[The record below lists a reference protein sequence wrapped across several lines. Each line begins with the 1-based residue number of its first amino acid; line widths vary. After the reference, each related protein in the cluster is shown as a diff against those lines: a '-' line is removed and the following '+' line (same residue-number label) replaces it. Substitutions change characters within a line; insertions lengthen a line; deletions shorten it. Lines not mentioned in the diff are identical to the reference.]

1 MKHEYKFNLN
11 DKVDINDLNGI
22 ETGVVVA
29 RIGRYEQPAYK
40 VLLND
45 GTGVICY
52 EHLLTLH
59 VETEAEK
66 AQAEEE
72 KRQAEE
78 EKKQIAEK
86 EEALRKEKMLT
97 DFYAG
102 VETQLKHLKAYS
114 RFLNKRA
121 YEGKLSNAYGREKEI
136 DNLLIT
142 MSRRTKSNSILLG
155 RAGCGKTAIVE
166 QLAITLNNKAVESVE
181 KTATLEEVKNM
192 PLIFDLSL
200 NGLLGGTRYRGDFE
214 ERLDNIITEVME
226 SKYNVILFMDEI
238 HTLIGCGSSQDS
250 PMGADQILKPYL
262 ARGDIKVIG
271 ATTAEEYEKYIK
283 PEKALARRFV
293 PIRVDVLNGKGAE
306 AITEKIVNDYSQY
319 YDITADIN
327 VSALCGS
334 NELFTNSCFPDNVI
348 DIIDLTMAKAKVN
361 GKKNINNNDISETI
375 YDMYKILWMS
385 E

>member
-11 DKVDINDLNGI
+11 DRVDISGDLSGI
-22 ETGVVVA
+22 GIITA

-40 VLLND
+40 VRYEDD
-45 GTGVICY
+45 GTSCIVY
-52 EHLLTLH
+52 ERMLTLH
-59 VETEAEK
+59 TVTEEEK
-66 AQAEEE
+66 RQAEEE

-78 EKKQIAEK
+78 EKKQAEEK

-166 QLAITLNNKAVESVE
+166 QLAITLNDKAVKSVE
-181 KTATLEEVKNM
+181 STATLEEVKNM

-200 NGLLGGTRYRGDFE
+200 KWFTRRNS
-214 ERLDNIITEVME
+214 L
-226 SKYNVILFMDEI
+226 
-238 HTLIGCGSSQDS
+238 
-250 PMGADQILKPYL
+250 PW
-262 ARGDIKVIG
+262 
-271 ATTAEEYEKYIK
+271 
-283 PEKALARRFV
+283 RF
-293 PIRVDVLNGKGAE
+293 
-306 AITEKIVNDYSQY
+306 
-319 YDITADIN
+319 
-327 VSALCGS
+327 
-334 NELFTNSCFPDNVI
+334 
-348 DIIDLTMAKAKVN
+348 
-361 GKKNINNNDISETI
+361 
-375 YDMYKILWMS
+375 
-385 E
+385 